1 MATDDPE
8 FAKLID
14 QIQAG
19 SEEAVQTL
27 VDEYGSYL
35 YRAIRRRLNRQ
46 IRSQYD
52 SQDFAQAVWASFF
65 RHRETIA
72 RFRRP
77 GELAAYLG
85 TMAGNKVI
93 DEIRRRFETEK
104 HNINRERRL
113 ESDNGE
119 HRREL
124 DAKIPTPS
132 QFAVANEQFD
142 RLVDNQPAHYR
153 QIIELRAK
161 GATFNEIADE
171 LGINEKTARRVISDL
186 NKRIQ

>member
-1 MATDDPE
+1 MAGEDPE
-8 FAKLID
+8 FAKLIEE
-14 QIQAG
+14 IQAG
-19 SEEAVQTL
+19 SQDAVQTL

-35 YRAIRRRLNRQ
+35 FRAIRRRLNRQ

-65 RHRETIA
+65 RHRDTIT
-72 RFRRP
+72 RFRQP

-93 DEIRRRFETEK
+93 DEIRRKFETEK

-113 ESDNGE
+113 ESDRGE

-124 DAKIPTPS
+124 DARIPTPS

-142 RLVDNQPAHYR
+142 RLTSNQPPHYR
-153 QIIELRAK
+153 RIIELRAE
-161 GATFNEIADE
+161 GATFNEIAE
-171 LGINEKTARRVISDL
+171 QLGINEKTARRVISDL
-186 NKRIQ
+186 TKRLE